1 MTILAV
7 DTDIL
12 VAWSVRGARRHEAAR
27 RFLDREVGEL
37 GQPLGLTPQ
46 VLHELIHVVTDGR
59 RFSDPLPMNEAVDLA
74 ERLWTAPETERLA
87 PPSRVP
93 LRTLDLLR
101 RHRLG
106 RKRILD
112 TALAATL
119 EACGV
124 HRLATWNGRDFELFP
139 FLEIVRPP
147 VE

>member
-1 MTILAV
+1 MA
-7 DTDIL
+7 
-12 VAWSVRGARRHEAAR
+12 G
-27 RFLDREVGEL
+27 
-37 GQPLGLTPQ
+37 
-46 VLHELIHVVTDGR
+46 
-59 RFSDPLPMNEAVDLA
+59 AVDLA